1 MTKNNSSQAVMLG
14 LKDFQ
19 RRTVNFA
26 FSRMFAAQQPA
37 QRFLVA
43 DEVGLGKTLVAKGL
57 IAKTIERLQQEGK
70 ERIDVIYVCSNADIA
85 VQNVARLMQPG
96 QAAFSGATRLTL
108 LPLMTGS
115 LKEHPVNFI
124 SFTPGTTFSQNNRT
138 GRKEER
144 KLIYQMLKAV
154 DGIDPRGLRNAMR
167 GGAGDTW
174 YDTADE
180 ALDFDADIARMYC
193 ETVSQDEALMAA
205 IDVVASVYR
214 DRRHR
219 ITDEDEER
227 CLALTGAL
235 RRALA
240 KTCLAAL
247 QPDLV
252 ILDEFQRFGELFD
265 DPEENPSAELAHA
278 LFNYKADLRVLLL
291 SATPYKMYASDD
303 DREDHYAD
311 FLRTLGFLMPGQP
324 GLLAG
329 LESDIGE
336 FRTGLLDIRSE
347 SDLSALAEVKNRIE
361 STLKRVMCRTERV
374 GTTVR
379 ADAMVT
385 ERLLV
390 PRLEARDLT
399 DYRTIDTIA
408 RRLNEPDAV
417 EYWKSSPYLLNFMH
431 DYSLKTAVRKDQK
444 NRQSGL
450 ADLLAHSGGNT
461 ISGASVDAYERL
473 DPGNARLRTL
483 FSDIEAQNLHR
494 LLWMPPSLAYWK
506 PAGVYEKVGAVSK
519 QLIFSAWNVVPD
531 ALAALLSY
539 EVERRIVQEADSRQ
553 PGYAEMGKRFTAR
566 LRLSRQGDGRLAG
579 MWNLML
585 MYPSNA
591 LASLVDPLRWG
602 GADGQVLSIDEARR
616 SAVACLAPHV
626 EACIAAC
633 VAASGGGAVVH
644 GNEDRRWYWV
654 VLAQLEAA
662 LAPANRAWCADHW
675 HHARLHGETD
685 EREEPASDT
694 VFSAHVE
701 QWLAAWDGRVTDLGR
716 VPADLAD
723 VLAALALASPATC
736 ALRALSRQ
744 RQLVGAN
751 GNQLQGAAARVA
763 EGLRSQFNSP
773 RAVALLKGNED
784 DGSYWQ
790 KVLHYCADGNLQAV
804 LDEYVHILK
813 ESNGRTRP
821 DLSLVEDLA
830 ESMVE
835 AMALRAGTVRPDE
848 LTVSEGR
855 LRIEPF
861 STAIRSHFA
870 LRFGGKDEE
879 AGSASRRKSVQ
890 AAFNSPFWPFIL
902 VSTSVGQEGLDFH
915 PWCHAVTHWNLPSN
929 PVDMEQRE
937 GRVHR
942 YKGYAVRKNIAS
954 KYGAALR
961 DRDGASTAGPDPW
974 DELFA
979 IAVAD
984 RPAGTNDL
992 VPYWIYELEG
1002 GACIERRVMA
1012 LPMSRDETRYRRLKR
1027 SLALYRMVFAQPRQ
1041 EDLLACLEQTIG
1053 EERAAEVAARWRI
1066 NLEPD
1071 AGPDE

>member
-1 MTKNNSSQAVMLG
+1 MSKMSKGTSSRAVMQG

-19 RRTVNFA
+19 RRTVDFA
-26 FSRMFAAQQPA
+26 FSRMFGTDQPA
-37 QRFLVA
+37 LRFLVA
-43 DEVGLGKTLVAKGL
+43 DEVGLGKTLVARGL
-57 IAKTIERLQQEGK
+57 IARTIERLQGEGRK
-70 ERIDVIYVCSNADIA
+70 RVDVIYVCSNADIA
-85 VQNVARLMQPG
+85 AQNVARLMQPG
-96 QAAFSGATRLTL
+96 QPAFSEATRLTL
-108 LPLMTGS
+108 LPLMTS
-115 LKEHPVNFI
+115 RLKEHPVNFI
-124 SFTPGTTFSQNNRT
+124 SFTPGTTFSQANRT

-144 KLIYQMLKAV
+144 RLIYQMLIGV
-154 DGIDPRGLRNAMR
+154 DGIDQRGLRNAMKA
-167 GGAGDTW
+167 GAGDGW
-174 YDTADE
+174 YVKADE
-180 ALDFDADIARMYC
+180 ALEFDADIARMYRKR
-193 ETVSQDEALMAA
+193 VSKDKELMDA
-205 IDVVASVYR
+205 IDAVVSLYR
-214 DRRHR
+214 DRRRR
-219 ITDEDEER
+219 ITEEDEER
-227 CLALTGAL
+227 CLALIGAL

-265 DPEENPSAELAHA
+265 DPDQNPSAELAHE

-303 DREDHYAD
+303 DSEDHYAD
-311 FLRTLGFLMPGQP
+311 FLRTLRFLMPNQP
-324 GLLAG
+324 ELVAG
-329 LESDIGE
+329 LEADIGE

-347 SDLSALAEVKNRIE
+347 ADLAPLFDVKNRIE
-361 STLKRVMCRTERV
+361 ATLKRVMCRTERV
-374 GTTVR
+374 GSTVR
-379 ADAMVT
+379 ADAMVG

-390 PRLEARDLT
+390 PRLDARDLA
-399 DYRTIDTIA
+399 DFRTVDSIA
-408 RRLNEPDAV
+408 RRLEEPDTV
-417 EYWKSSPYLLNFMH
+417 EYWKSSPYLLNFMR
-431 DYSLKTAVRKDQK
+431 DYSLKTAVREDQN

-450 ADLLAHSGGNT
+450 ADLLAPARGNT
-461 ISGASVDAYERL
+461 MSAASIDAYERL
-473 DPGNARLRTL
+473 DPGNARLRTML
-483 FSDIEAQNLHR
+483 ADIEARNLHR

-539 EVERRIVQEADSRQ
+539 DVERKIVHEANSGEPR
-553 PGYAEMGKRFTAR
+553 YAELGKRFARR
-566 LRLSRQGDGRLAG
+566 LRLARQGDGRLTG

-585 MYPSNA
+585 MYPSEA
-591 LASLVDPLRWG
+591 LATLVDPLRWG
-602 GADGQVLSIDEARR
+602 GDEGCMLSLDEVRQR
-616 SAVACLAPHV
+616 AVQCLAPHI
-626 EACIAAC
+626 EAC
-633 VAASGGGAVVH
+633 VERTVTH

-654 VLAQLEAA
+654 ALARLEAS
-662 LAPANRAWCADHW
+662 LAPGSRAWCAGRW
-675 HHARLHGETD
+675 RQGRMAVEA
-685 EREEPASDT
+685 EEHEGPESDT
-694 VFSAHVE
+694 VFSAHVQ
-701 QWLAAWDGRVTDLGR
+701 QWLAGWDGRLADLGR
-716 VPADLAD
+716 VPADLLD
-723 VLAALALASPATC
+723 VLAALALAAPATC

-744 RQLVGAN
+744 RQLAGADPN
-751 GNQLQGAAARVA
+751 ALLDAAARIA

-804 LDEYVHILK
+804 LDEYVHVLN
-813 ESNGRTRP
+813 ESKGRTRP
-821 DLSLVEDLA
+821 ELSPAEDLA

-835 AMALRAGTVRPDE
+835 AMTLHTVTLWPDE
-848 LTVSEGR
+848 LTVSDGR

-861 STAIRSHFA
+861 ATGIRSHFA
-870 LRFGGKDEE
+870 VRFGGKDEE
-879 AGSASRRKSVQ
+879 EGSASRRKSVQ
-890 AAFNSPFWPFIL
+890 GAFNSPFWPFVL

-915 PWCHAVTHWNLPSN
+915 PWCHAVTHWNLPTN

-954 KYGAALR
+954 KYGAAVR
-961 DRDGASTAGPDPW
+961 SGASTAADPW
-974 DELFA
+974 EELFA
-979 IAVAD
+979 LAVAE
-984 RPAGTNDL
+984 RPAEANDL

-1002 GACIERRVMA
+1002 GACVERRVMA

-1071 AGPDE
+1071 VVLGE

>member
-1 MTKNNSSQAVMLG
+1 MSKNTSQVVMQG

-19 RRTVNFA
+19 RRTVDFA
-26 FSRMFAAQQPA
+26 FSRMFRTEQPA
-37 QRFLVA
+37 RRFLVA

-57 IAKTIERLQQEGK
+57 IARTIERLQQEGRK
-70 ERIDVIYVCSNADIA
+70 RIDVIYVCSNADIA

-108 LPLMTGS
+108 LPLMTSS

-124 SFTPGTTFSQNNRT
+124 SFTPGTTFSQASRT

-144 KLIYQMLKAV
+144 KLIYQMLIGV
-154 DGIDPRGLRNAMR
+154 DGIDQRGLRNAMR
-167 GGAGDTW
+167 GSAGSGW
-174 YDTADE
+174 YEAADE
-180 ALDFDADIARMYC
+180 ALEFDPDVARMYRKR
-193 ETVSQDEALMAA
+193 VSKDKTLMAEINA
-205 IDVVASVYR
+205 VAARYR

-219 ITDEDEER
+219 LTSDDEER
-227 CLALTGAL
+227 CLALIGAL

-247 QPDLV
+247 EPDLV

-265 DPEENPSAELAHA
+265 DPEQNPSAELAHE
-278 LFNYKADLRVLLL
+278 LFNYRADLRVLLL

-303 DREDHYAD
+303 DSEDHYQD
-311 FLRTLGFLMPGQP
+311 FLRTLRFLMPGQAE
-324 GLLAG
+324 LVAR
-329 LESDIGE
+329 LEADIRE

-347 SDLSALAEVKNRIE
+347 ADLSLLSEVKNRIE
-361 STLKRVMCRTERV
+361 ASLKRVMCRTERV

-379 ADAMVT
+379 ADAMVG

-390 PRLEARDLT
+390 PRLEARDLI
-399 DYRTIDTIA
+399 DFRTIDTIA
-408 RRLNEPDAV
+408 QRLNEPDTV
-417 EYWKSSPYLLNFMH
+417 EYWKSSPYLLNFMR
-431 DYSLKTAVRKDQK
+431 DYSLKTAVRNDQK

-450 ADLLAHSGGNT
+450 ADLLAPARGNSLT
-461 ISGASVDAYERL
+461 ATSIDAYKQL

-483 FSDIEAQNLHR
+483 FADIEARNLHR

-539 EVERRIVQEADSRQ
+539 EVERKIVHEANSGDPAYGEAGR
-553 PGYAEMGKRFTAR
+553 RFKAR
-566 LRLSRQGDGRLAG
+566 LRLARQGDGRLSG

-585 MYPSNA
+585 MYPSQA
-591 LASLVDPLRWG
+591 LATLVDPLRWG
-602 GADGQVLSIDEARR
+602 GEEGEMLSIDEVRQRAARF
-616 SAVACLAPHV
+616 LAPHV
-626 EACIAAC
+626 EACVDRTAA
-633 VAASGGGAVVH
+633 H

-654 VLAQLEAA
+654 VLARLEAS
-662 LAPANRAWCADHW
+662 LAPANRAWCAGHW
-675 HHARLHGETD
+675 RQDRVPGET
-685 EREEPASDT
+685 EEHEEAETGT
-694 VFSAHVE
+694 VFSAHVQ
-701 QWLAAWDGRVTDLGR
+701 QWLAAWDRRIADLGR
-716 VPADLAD
+716 VPADLLD
-723 VLAALALASPATC
+723 VLAALALAAPATC

-744 RQLVGAN
+744 QQLVRAN
-751 GNQLQGAAARVA
+751 PNELLAAAARIG

-804 LDEYVHILK
+804 LDEYVHVLK
-813 ESNGRTRP
+813 ESKGRTRP
-821 DLSLVEDLA
+821 ELSPAEDLA
-830 ESMVE
+830 ETMVE
-835 AMALRAGTVRPDE
+835 AMTLRTATLRPDE
-848 LTVSEGR
+848 LTISDGR

-861 STAIRSHFA
+861 ATGIRSHFA

-879 AGSASRRKSVQ
+879 EGSASRRKSVQ
-890 AAFNSPFWPFIL
+890 SAFNSPFWPFVV

-915 PWCHAVTHWNLPSN
+915 PWCHAVTHWNLPTN

-954 KYGAALR
+954 RYGAAVR
-961 DRDGASTAGPDPW
+961 HGEGALMVDPW

-979 IAVAD
+979 LAVAH
-984 RPAGTNDL
+984 RPPEANDL

-1002 GACIERRVMA
+1002 GACVERRVMT

-1027 SLALYRMVFAQPRQ
+1027 NLALYRMVFAQPRQ
-1041 EDLLACLEQTIG
+1041 EDLLACLEQSIG
-1053 EERAAEVAARWRI
+1053 EERAAEVATRWRI

-1071 AGPDE
+1071 PVPRE

>member
-1 MTKNNSSQAVMLG
+1 MTKNNPSQAVMLG

-26 FSRMFAAQQPA
+26 FSRMFEAKHPA
-37 QRFLVA
+37 LRFLVA

-57 IAKTIERLQQEGK
+57 IARAIERLQQQGK
-70 ERIDVIYVCSNADIA
+70 KRIDVIYVCSNADIA
-85 VQNVARLMQPG
+85 AQNVARLMQPG

-108 LPLMTGS
+108 LPLMTS
-115 LKEHPVNFI
+115 RLSEHPVNFI

-144 KLIYQMLKAV
+144 KLIYQMLKVV
-154 DGIDPRGLRNAMR
+154 DGIDPRGLRNALK
-167 GGAGDTW
+167 GGAGNGW
-174 YDTADE
+174 YETADE
-180 ALDFDADIARMYC
+180 ALEFDDDIARTYRKR
-193 ETVSQDEALMAA
+193 VIKDKVLMAE
-205 IDVVASVYR
+205 IDAVASVYR
-214 DRRHR
+214 DRRKSV
-219 ITDEDEER
+219 TDQDEER
-227 CLALTGAL
+227 CLELTGAL

-265 DPEENPSAELAHA
+265 DPDENPSAELAHA

-303 DREDHYAD
+303 DTEDHYAD
-311 FLRTLGFLMPGQP
+311 FLRTLSFLMPDQP
-324 GLLAG
+324 EHVAG
-329 LESDIGE
+329 LEVDIGE

-347 SDLSALAEVKNRIE
+347 SDLSSLSDVKNRIE

-379 ADAMVT
+379 ADAMVG

-390 PRLEARDLT
+390 PRLEARDLV
-399 DYRTIDTIA
+399 DFRAIDTIA
-408 RRLNEPDAV
+408 QRLNEPDTV
-417 EYWKSSPYLLNFMH
+417 EYWKSSPYLLNFMR
-431 DYSLKTAVRKDQK
+431 DYSFKTAVRNDQK

-450 ADLLAHSGGNT
+450 ADLLTPDGGNT
-461 ISGASVDAYERL
+461 ISTASIDAYERL
-473 DPGNARLRTL
+473 DPGNARLRTV
-483 FSDIEAQNLHR
+483 FADIEAQNLHR

-506 PAGVYEKVGAVSK
+506 PAGVYEKVGSVSK

-539 EVERRIVQEADSRQ
+539 EVERKIVHEAGSRQ
-553 PGYAEMGKRFTAR
+553 PKYADLGKRFAAR
-566 LRLSRQGDGRLAG
+566 LRLARQGDGRLTG

-591 LASLVDPLRWG
+591 LATLVDPLRWG
-602 GADGQVLSIDEARR
+602 GESGEMLSIDEARQR
-616 SAVACLAPHV
+616 AVECISAHV
-626 EACIAAC
+626 EAC
-633 VAASGGGAVVH
+633 VDRTVTH

-654 VLAQLEAA
+654 ALARLEAS
-662 LAPANRAWCADHW
+662 LAPESRAWCAGHW
-675 HHARLHGETD
+675 RHARLPGDAD
-685 EREEPASDT
+685 EHDEAGFDK
-694 VFSAHVE
+694 VFSAHVQ
-701 QWLAAWDGRVTDLGR
+701 QWLDGWDGQVADLGR
-716 VPADLAD
+716 VPADLLD
-723 VLAALALASPATC
+723 VIAALALASPATC
-736 ALRALSRQ
+736 ALRSLSRQ
-744 RQLVGAN
+744 RQPIGASRN
-751 GNQLQGAAARVA
+751 ELLGAAARIA

-804 LDEYVHILK
+804 LDEYIHVLK
-813 ESNGRTRP
+813 ESKGRTRP
-821 DLSLVEDLA
+821 DLSPVEDLA
-830 ESMVE
+830 EAMVE
-835 AMALRAGTVRPDE
+835 AMTLRTATLRPDE
-848 LTVSEGR
+848 LTVSDGR

-861 STAIRSHFA
+861 ATGIRSHFA

-879 AGSASRRKSVQ
+879 EGGASRRKSVQ
-890 AAFNSPFWPFIL
+890 GAFNSPFWPFVL

-954 KYGAALR
+954 RYGAALR
-961 DRDGASTAGPDPW
+961 NGRTTAAAPDPW
-974 DELFA
+974 EELFA
-979 IAVAD
+979 RAVAD
-984 RPAGTNDL
+984 RPAGADDL
-992 VPYWIYELEG
+992 IPYWIYEIEG
-1002 GACIERRVMA
+1002 GACVERRVMA

-1071 AGPDE
+1071 ADPV